1 MRAGFRAAPNEGRVQ
16 GCIPWGFRTASY
28 GGSGLHLMEVL
39 LEKGLVSPRVALQI
53 MSSSQLVLTIVSL
66 FDISV

>member
-1 MRAGFRAAPNEGRVQ
+1 MRAGFRAASMRA
-16 GCIPWGFRTASY
+16 GFRAASH
-28 GGSGLHLMEVL
+28 GGSGLRLMEVL

-53 MSSSQLVLTIVSL
+53 MSSSQSVLTIVSL